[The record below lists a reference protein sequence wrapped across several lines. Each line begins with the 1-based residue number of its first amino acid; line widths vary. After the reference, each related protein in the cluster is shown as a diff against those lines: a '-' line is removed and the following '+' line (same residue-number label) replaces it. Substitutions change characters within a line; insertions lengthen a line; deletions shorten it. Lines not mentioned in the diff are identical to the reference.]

1 MRDSRSRRRCKKKGR
16 VNLSK
21 GASKGALFWAIVGPW
36 VVLDVLTKYWAVE
49 ALTPPNVR
57 SHAVLGE
64 WLRFT
69 LVYNRGA
76 AFGLSVGEWSR
87 WIFTVLTVG
96 ALGLL
101 WHLYKETSRGDTWRV
116 VAIAL
121 VTGGA
126 LGNLVD
132 RVRWAR
138 GVVDFIDVGLAG
150 WRFWT
155 FNVADIGVT
164 CGAILLAII
173 LWREDI
179 ALAKAAAAANA
190 ADQSPSA

>member
-1 MRDSRSRRRCKKKGR
+1 M
-16 VNLSK
+16 SK

-101 WHLYKETSRGDTWRV
+101 WHLYQETSRGDTWRV

>member
-1 MRDSRSRRRCKKKGR
+1 MTSSSGPGKAG
-16 VNLSK
+16 
-21 GASKGALFWAIVGPW
+21 LFWGIVAPW
-36 VVLDVLTKYWAVE
+36 VVIDFVTKQMAVA
-49 ALTPPNVR
+49 ALTPPSVR

-76 AFGLSVGEWSR
+76 AFGLHVGDWSR
-87 WIFTVLTVG
+87 WIFTVLTLG
-96 ALGLL
+96 ALVLL
-101 WHLYKETSRGDTWRV
+101 WHLYRETAPGDRWRL

-132 RVRWAR
+132 RLRWTR
-138 GVVDFIDVGLAG
+138 GVVDFIDVGVAG

-155 FNVADIGVT
+155 FNVADIGVS
-164 CGAILLAII
+164 CGAVILAIV
-173 LWREDI
+173 LWRED
-179 ALAKAAAAANA
+179 AATARAAATAAAAPMPGEPPR
-190 ADQSPSA
+190 S

>member
-1 MRDSRSRRRCKKKGR
+1 MTSNSTSGR
-16 VNLSK
+16 
-21 GASKGALFWAIVGPW
+21 GGLFWAIVGPW

-69 LVYNRGA
+69 LVYNKGA

-87 WIFTVLTVG
+87 WIFTVLTLG

-101 WHLYKETSRGDTWRV
+101 WHLYKETARGDTWRV
-116 VAIAL
+116 IAIAL

-132 RVRWAR
+132 RLRWSR

-179 ALAKAAAAANA
+179 ALAKAAQATNG
-190 ADQSPSA
+190 ADQSPST